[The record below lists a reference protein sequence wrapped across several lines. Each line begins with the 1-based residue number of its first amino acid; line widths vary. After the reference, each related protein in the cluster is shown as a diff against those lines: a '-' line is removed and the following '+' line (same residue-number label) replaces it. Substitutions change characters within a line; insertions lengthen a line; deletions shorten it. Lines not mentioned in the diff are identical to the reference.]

1 MMSEVLIQ
9 VENVSKTI
17 KERTLF
23 SNISLDFKKGEVFHL
38 IGPSGTGKSTFLKGL
53 VGLVEYSSGKV
64 SYYPHTENHLTFP
77 EIRSRI
83 HYIGQFNPS
92 YDLKVL
98 DYINLVYRLE
108 VYTAKKFDLS
118 ELEKYL
124 EYFQFNKD
132 ILNKNLNF
140 LSGGELQIIRII
152 RSFLLEPE
160 ALLLDEA
167 STAMDG
173 DLKNKFEQILQ
184 EKVTNGLSLIS
195 VSHDIEHLKRL
206 GGKELTFN
214 LE

>member
-108 VYTAKKFDLS
+108 VYKVKKFDLS

-173 DLKNKFEQILQ
+173 NLKNKFEKILR

-206 GGKELTFN
+206 EGKELTFN

>member
-167 STAMDG
+167 STAMDSN
-173 DLKNKFEQILQ
+173 LKNKFEQILL
-184 EKVTNGLSLIS
+184 EKVENGLSLIS

>member
-108 VYTAKKFDLS
+108 VYKVKKFDLS